1 MAYCVKCGVKLAE
14 TEKQCPLCHTV
25 VCHPDIAPATAPSL
39 YPGGKRPASRSG
51 LQALGGV
58 IIILSLVP
66 LLISLFSD
74 LQKDGRL
81 DWFGYVAG
89 AFVVSYVTLA
99 LPLWF
104 KKPNPLIFV
113 PCSFVASALYL
124 WHINV
129 ATEGQW
135 YLSFA
140 LPLVAGLCAITCA
153 VIALTH
159 YVKRGR
165 LYIFGG
171 AFILLG
177 GWVLLAEYL
186 LTVTFGVAFVG
197 WSVYPLV
204 VLVLL
209 GVLLV
214 YLAVSRNARETLE
227 RKLFF

>member
-1 MAYCVKCGVKLAE
+1 M
-14 TEKQCPLCHTV
+14 
-25 VCHPDIAPATAPSL
+25 
-39 YPGGKRPASRSG
+39 
-51 LQALGGV
+51 
-58 IIILSLVP
+58 
-66 LLISLFSD
+66 
-74 LQKDGRL
+74 
-81 DWFGYVAG
+81 AG

-113 PCSFVASALYL
+113 PCSFVASALFL

-129 ATEGQW
+129 ATAGQW

-153 VIALTH
+153 VVALT
-159 YVKRGR
+159 YYTKRGR

-214 YLAVSRNARETLE
+214 YYLV
-227 RKLFF
+227 